1 MEAPTR
7 RSNAAAS
14 NWWACLVGGS
24 WQGRG
29 CRGAEP
35 VAELRLC
42 RQGIGAAAGVVI
54 ARCVER
60 NVALTTLDLSF
71 NSLGPEAGRALAD
84 ALRVNRALTQ
94 LNLLR
99 NEFVRPARAEP
110 ALAWP
115 RGPLLRRPTRCVSLR
130 SLPGCL

>member
-1 MEAPTR
+1 MLWR
-7 RSNAAAS
+7 LS
-14 NWWACLVGGS
+14 
-24 WQGRG
+24 
-29 CRGAEP
+29 GAEP

-84 ALRVNRALTQ
+84 ALRVNGALTQ

-115 RGPLLRRPTRCVSLR
+115 RTRAACRAADAERAPRCRTPRRPSCSARRPPS
-130 SLPGCL
+130 GD